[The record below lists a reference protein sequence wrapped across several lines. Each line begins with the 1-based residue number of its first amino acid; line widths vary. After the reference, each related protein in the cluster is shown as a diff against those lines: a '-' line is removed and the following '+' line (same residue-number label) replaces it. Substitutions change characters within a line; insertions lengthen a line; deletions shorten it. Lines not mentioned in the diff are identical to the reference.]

1 MVALL
6 ATRTSGFSVSSP
18 IAFSRPSTS
27 LHMDSSYETQLR
39 KYNGEEE
46 VATMEAVYAPP
57 ETPIN
62 GETPVAPQ
70 AQVAPPAPA
79 APQIQ
84 SAQPIYNPY
93 MTQQVQAPPPPPP
106 PQQFA
111 PPPPAT
117 TPVAGNPP
125 APEEPESVLPAA
137 SVVFL
142 GLPLW
147 LLLSAQVFS
156 GTPPVSPL
164 PAPVAPP
171 AVVQTAPAPIAPVA
185 PVAPVA
191 SVAPVTPA
199 APAQLAMPV
208 IPSTSIPS
216 AANVAGTVVLSQPI
230 TKAEVR
236 NLFELWNDALKTGD
250 PAVVAQRYAKE
261 GVLLPTLSDIPRN
274 DVEGIKDYFVHF
286 LEKKPVG
293 KILEG
298 DIFVGN
304 NWAQDAGIYEFTFE
318 DGSKVKARYSF
329 VYVYEDGQWLIS
341 HHHSSLM
348 PQEVV
353 RPVKITEQ
361 EVRALFGLWNDAL
374 KTGDPQKVADRYS
387 QDAVLLPTLSDKA
400 RYTNDRIADYFVH
413 FLEKKPQ
420 GEILEGNIK
429 IGPNWAQD
437 AGIYEFTF
445 ADGSKT
451 KGRYSYVYTYENG
464 KWMISNHHSSIMPE
478 PAVAAMKK
486 AEQMDV
492 VLDKVSAMEK
502 KLATQGVSNTV

>member
-1 MVALL
+1 M
-6 ATRTSGFSVSSP
+6 
-18 IAFSRPSTS
+18 I
-27 LHMDSSYETQLR
+27 DSYEDQLR
-39 KYNGEEE
+39 KYNGKDEQ
-46 VATMEAVYAPP
+46 VATMEAVYSPP
-57 ETPIN
+57 ETPVN
-62 GETPVAPQ
+62 GATPVAP
-70 AQVAPPAPA
+70 AAPVAPPAPP
-79 APQIQ
+79 APQQAQIQ

-93 MTQQVQAPPPPPP
+93 MTQQVQAPPPPP

-125 APEEPESVLPAA
+125 APEEPAPILPAA

-147 LLLSAQVFS
+147 LLFSAQLFS
-156 GTPPVSPL
+156 GTPPVNPVAAPAAPSAVVQTVAPA
-164 PAPVAPP
+164 PVVAPVAPP
-171 AVVQTAPAPIAPVA
+171 VPVA
-185 PVAPVA
+185 PIAPVA
-191 SVAPVTPA
+191 SVAPVAPVAPA
-199 APAQLAMPV
+199 APAQLSMPV
-208 IPSTSIPS
+208 IPQTSIPS

-318 DGSKVKARYSF
+318 DGSVVKARYSF

-374 KTGDPQKVADRYS
+374 QTGDPQKVADRYS
-387 QDAVLLPTLSDKA
+387 QDAVLLPTMSDKA
-400 RYTNDRIADYFVH
+400 RYSNDKIADYFVH
-413 FLEKKPQ
+413 FLEKKPK

-492 VLDKVSAMEK
+492 VLDKVSMMEK
-502 KLATQGVSNTV
+502 KMAEMK